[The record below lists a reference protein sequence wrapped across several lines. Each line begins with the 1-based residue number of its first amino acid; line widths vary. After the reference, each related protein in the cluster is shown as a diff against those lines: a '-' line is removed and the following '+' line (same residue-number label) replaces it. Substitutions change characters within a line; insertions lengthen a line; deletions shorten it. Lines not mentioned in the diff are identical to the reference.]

1 MPAKPNEIQLT
12 RVYDAPVKLVWEA
25 WTDPKQV
32 EKWWGPRGFTLTT
45 KSKDLRPGGKW
56 IYTMHGPDGT
66 DYPNITT
73 YHEVV
78 KYEKLVYDHGGND
91 ERSKLFS
98 VTVTFREEKGKTTM
112 SMTMAFPTPEEAE
125 TSKQFIKNANGNS
138 TWDRLGEQ
146 LEKETSG
153 KDSFM
158 INRSFAADI
167 RTVFEMWVNPDLYVS
182 WMGPAGASM
191 TFIRADVKVGGS
203 SQWSMTTADG
213 QTKYGKL
220 NYKQISPPHSFVYTQ
235 NFCDKDGHLSKPF
248 FLTTYPDMFLT
259 TVTLVEEGENETRVT
274 VQWEVFGEATEA
286 ERQAFRDMKPV
297 MTVGWSE
304 SFDKI
309 ESLLK

>member
-45 KSKDLRPGGKW
+45 KSKNLRPGGKW

-73 YHEVV
+73 YHEVI

-91 ERSKLFS
+91 ERDKLFT
-98 VTVTFREEKGKTTM
+98 VTVTFREEKGKTTL
-112 SMTMAFPTPEEAE
+112 SMTSTLPTPEEAKAM
-125 TSKQFIKNANGNS
+125 KQFIKNANGNS
-138 TWDRLGEQ
+138 TWDRLGEY

-153 KDSFM
+153 RDLFL
-158 INRSFAADI
+158 INRSFETDI
-167 RTVFEMWVNPDLYVS
+167 KTVFEMWVNPDLYVR
-182 WMGPAGASM
+182 WMGPAGAAM
-191 TFIRADVKVGGS
+191 AFIRADVKVGGS

-220 NYKQISPPHSFVYTQ
+220 N
-235 NFCDKDGHLSKPF
+235 
-248 FLTTYPDMFLT
+248 TYPDTLLT
-259 TVTLVEEGENETRVT
+259 TVTFVEEGANETRVT
-274 VQWEVFGEATEA
+274 VRWDVFGEATEA

-304 SFDKI
+304 SFDKL
-309 ESLLK
+309 ESLLEFRKSTG